1 MYKIGPLKDAD
12 TVNKSQIS
20 PQCRYL
26 WHITGF
32 LRLQKPALS
41 PTDMENT
48 PPEKITDIG
57 HIHNPN
63 LYFEYSAY
71 KNCRYH
77 IYSQPC
83 PNLLYSQLITSRVIF
98 GF

>member
-1 MYKIGPLKDAD
+1 M
-12 TVNKSQIS
+12 TTQ
-20 PQCRYL
+20 YL
-26 WHITGF
+26 GVMVSGIEPV
-32 LRLQKPALS
+32 LA

-71 KNCRYH
+71 KNCRYQ
-77 IYSQPC
+77 IYLQVDAR
-83 PNLLYSQLITSRVIF
+83 L
-98 GF
+98 